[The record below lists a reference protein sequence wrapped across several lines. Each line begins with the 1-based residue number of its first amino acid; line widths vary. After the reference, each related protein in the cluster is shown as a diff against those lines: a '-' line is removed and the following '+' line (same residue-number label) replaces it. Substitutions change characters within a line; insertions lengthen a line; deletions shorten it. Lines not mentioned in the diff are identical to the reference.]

1 MSASGGAP
9 SACLQVHASVLIAR
23 DEPRKGVTDT
33 MAGSKSVRRKHTGSF
48 WLFVSPSLVLFTIF
62 FLVPLGAAVYL
73 SFTNYDGWKTLD
85 WRGIRNYQK
94 LLDDRQFF
102 QAIGRTMVYAL
113 ISLPG
118 KVLIPLGIGLLVT
131 HARVRLKTLSRSL
144 SYLPVL
150 LSALVVG
157 ITINWMFSQEYGLV
171 NFLFVSLGGQP
182 LAWSLDAKLA
192 TIVISIAS
200 NWASTGFYMVIF
212 IGGLNNIAPELYE
225 ASAIDGASGRQ
236 AFFRITLPLLKPTT
250 FLVVLLST
258 INLLKEYTLV
268 QGITQGGPGL
278 STTYIIQYIFKKGFD
293 QMEYGY
299 ASAMSLAVMLLFM
312 ALTFLQFRLSRGGEV
327 S

>member
-1 MSASGGAP
+1 MDMVRARPRRLRRSGP
-9 SACLQVHASVLIAR
+9 
-23 DEPRKGVTDT
+23 
-33 MAGSKSVRRKHTGSF
+33 F
-48 WLFVSPSLVLFTIF
+48 WLFVSPSLLLFTIF
-62 FLVPLGAAVYL
+62 FLIPLGAAVYL

-85 WRGIRNYQK
+85 WRGLRNYEK
-94 LLDDRQFF
+94 LFRDRQFA
-102 QAIGRTMVYAL
+102 QAIGRTLVYAL

-118 KVLIPLGIGLLVT
+118 KVLAPLLMATLVT
-131 HARVRLKTLSRSL
+131 HPRVRVKTLSRSL

-171 NFLFVSLGGQP
+171 NFLITRLGGRP
-182 LAWSLDAKLA
+182 LEWSLNSSLA
-192 TIVISIAS
+192 TFVISFAS

-212 IGGLNNIAPELYE
+212 IGGLNGISGELYE
-225 ASAIDGASGRQ
+225 AADIDGAGPAQR
-236 AFFRITLPLLKPTT
+236 FLRITLPLLKPTS

-278 STTYIIQYIFKKGFD
+278 STTYLIQYIFKKGFD

-299 ASAMSLAVMLLFM
+299 ASAMSLAAMLLFM
-312 ALTFLQFRLSRGGEV
+312 ALTFLQFRLSRGGEIE
-327 S
+327 

>member
-1 MSASGGAP
+1 MSAAKRSPLRRSGP
-9 SACLQVHASVLIAR
+9 
-23 DEPRKGVTDT
+23 
-33 MAGSKSVRRKHTGSF
+33 F

-62 FLVPLGAAVYL
+62 FLVPLGAAIYL

-85 WRGIRNYQK
+85 WRGIRNYSK
-94 LLDDRQFF
+94 LFRDRQFF
-102 QAIGRTMVYAL
+102 QAIGRTMVYTL

-118 KVLIPLGIGLLVT
+118 KVLIPLLMGMLVT
-131 HARVRLKTLSRSL
+131 HPRVRLKTLSRSL

-171 NFLFVSLGGQP
+171 NFLIVSLGGKP
-182 LAWSLDAKLA
+182 LDWSLNSSLA
-192 TIVISIAS
+192 TLVISFAS

-212 IGGLNNIAPELYE
+212 IGGLNGISRELYE
-225 ASAIDGASGRQ
+225 AASIDGANGFQR
-236 AFFRITLPLLKPTT
+236 FLRITLPLLKPTS
-250 FLVVLLST
+250 FLVILLST

-278 STTYIIQYIFKKGFD
+278 STTFLIQYIFKKGFD

-299 ASAMSLAVMLLFM
+299 ASAMSLFVMLLFM
-312 ALTFLQFRLSRGGEV
+312 ALTFLQFRLSRGGEIE
-327 S
+327 